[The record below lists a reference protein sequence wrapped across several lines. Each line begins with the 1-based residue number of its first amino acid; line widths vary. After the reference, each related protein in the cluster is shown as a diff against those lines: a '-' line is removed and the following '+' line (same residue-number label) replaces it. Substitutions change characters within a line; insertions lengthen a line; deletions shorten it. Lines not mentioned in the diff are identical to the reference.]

1 MHVASECFHHFLV
14 SWHWTLCEA
23 ICESLSSPALSG
35 PRPFPF
41 PLRLA
46 FIETAPCWH
55 PIFLVD
61 KSVALETH
69 PLYRFGRRLEL
80 GEHWNA
86 LVISCLCC
94 FWFSN
99 SQVWNGFNSCPSLP
113 SSTWHRTKSPSPLR
127 GSALRRTF
135 LAELGIS
142 LTWPTWPTWPRSI
155 FHPWWSMILRTC
167 SLLFFYHL
175 L

>member
-1 MHVASECFHHFLV
+1 MSSNHSIHFQTISAIKCMSQVNVFIIFWFHDIGLCA
-14 SWHWTLCEA
+14 TLCEA

-69 PLYRFGRRLEL
+69 PLYRFGGL
-80 GEHWNA
+80 N
-86 LVISCLCC
+86 
-94 FWFSN
+94 
-99 SQVWNGFNSCPSLP
+99 
-113 SSTWHRTKSPSPLR
+113 
-127 GSALRRTF
+127 
-135 LAELGIS
+135 
-142 LTWPTWPTWPRSI
+142 
-155 FHPWWSMILRTC
+155 
-167 SLLFFYHL
+167 
-175 L
+175 